1 MRKAN
6 AGKSLPTS
14 TRKANVPSKNLV
26 TSQTGESTT
35 TRVAVEKSNCHIDK
49 PSCGSRTEKN
59 AMSAISKAKS
69 FAEKGNL
76 IFEISCNEPTY
87 IYLRPSLDIM
97 Q

>member
-49 PSCGSRTEKN
+49 PSCGSRTEKH
-59 AMSAISKAKS
+59 ATSAISKTEISAS
-69 FAEKGNL
+69 KGNP
-76 IFEISCNEPTY
+76 IFEN
-87 IYLRPSLDIM
+87 
-97 Q
+97 

>member
-26 TSQTGESTT
+26 TSQTRETTT
-35 TRVAVEKSNCHIDK
+35 TRVAVEKNNCHIDK
-49 PSCGSRTEKN
+49 PSCGARTEKH
-59 AMSAISKAKS
+59 ATIAISKTES

-76 IFEISCNEPTY
+76 IFKI
-87 IYLRPSLDIM
+87 
-97 Q
+97 